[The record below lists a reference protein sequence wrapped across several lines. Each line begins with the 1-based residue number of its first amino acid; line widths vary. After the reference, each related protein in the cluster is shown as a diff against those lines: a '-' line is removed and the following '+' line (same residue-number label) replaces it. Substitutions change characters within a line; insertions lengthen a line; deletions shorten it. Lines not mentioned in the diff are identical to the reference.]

1 MKLNPDRVT
10 AALSGLVMF
19 ALVAYLL
26 VRNQPMAS
34 PQLFFAL
41 RVVLSLLSGILGATI
56 PGFLNLKWS
65 GGGLV
70 IRAGGALALFVL
82 TFVYT
87 PNLLTHDDKGGSGVV
102 HDQKVSNG
110 VAIGRDNVNS
120 PITINPAPHSQPCR
134 DPSHG
139 IERYQRVLPPV
150 VITSEEMGG
159 GHTQPEWCNRAI
171 QSLAGTYRDGRFTVL
186 SSGESTQNHCPPF
199 NCPQY
204 TYTCTIQVQADP
216 VYKSAIGPECP

>member
-1 MKLNPDRVT
+1 MKVNPDRL
-10 AALSGLVMF
+10 AAMLSGLVMF

-26 VRNQPMAS
+26 VRNQPIAS
-34 PQLFFAL
+34 SQLFFAL

-70 IRAGGALALFVL
+70 VRAGGALALFVL

-87 PNLLTHDDKGGSGVV
+87 PHLLTHDDKGGNSVV

-110 VAIGRDNVNS
+110 VAIGRDSINS

-134 DPSHG
+134 DPVHG
-139 IERYQRVLPPV
+139 I
-150 VITSEEMGG
+150 
-159 GHTQPEWCNRAI
+159 
-171 QSLAGTYRDGRFTVL
+171 
-186 SSGESTQNHCPPF
+186 
-199 NCPQY
+199 
-204 TYTCTIQVQADP
+204 
-216 VYKSAIGPECP
+216 